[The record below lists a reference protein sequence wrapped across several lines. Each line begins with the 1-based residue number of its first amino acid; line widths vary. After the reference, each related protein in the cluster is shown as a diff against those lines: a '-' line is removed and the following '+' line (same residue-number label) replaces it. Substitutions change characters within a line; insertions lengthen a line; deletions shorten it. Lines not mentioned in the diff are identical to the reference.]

1 MYIGH
6 YAVAIAAKKKF
17 KQIPLWLLFVSVQF
31 LDLLAFILIMFGI
44 EKIHYTGN
52 QNPFY
57 RTAIEYLPYSHSL
70 FFSIIFALIT
80 FLVFRKFKNK
90 IWGIVLAIGLLSHWF
105 IDFLFQKSNLP
116 LFLNQYKV
124 GLGLWDFPLF
134 SYSIEIILVAI
145 AGYYL
150 YKNKNI
156 KINRPSFLFLILIMF
171 AFFTF
176 IIFVPEPLIMQTS
189 PKLKSLVILSAYLVF
204 TVIAYLIERK
214 MNNKGGLCEKSLR

>member
-1 MYIGH
+1 
-6 YAVAIAAKKKF
+6 
-17 KQIPLWLLFVSVQF
+17 
-31 LDLLAFILIMFGI
+31 LAFW
-44 EKIHYTGN
+44 
-52 QNPFY
+52 
-57 RTAIEYLPYSHSL
+57 
-70 FFSIIFALIT
+70 
-80 FLVFRKFKNK
+80 KFKNK
-90 IWGIVLAIGLLSHWF
+90 IWGMILAMGLLSHWF

-156 KINRPSFLFLILIMF
+156 KINRLLFLILIMF

-189 PKLKSLVILSAYLVF
+189 PRLKSFIILLAYLVF
-204 TVIAYLIERK
+204 TFIAFLAERK
-214 MNNKGGLCEKSLR
+214 VNNNVIIK

>member
-6 YAVAIAAKKKF
+6 YAVSIAFKEKY
-17 KQIPLWLLFVSVQF
+17 KQIPLWLLFVAVQF
-31 LDLLAFILIMFGI
+31 LDLLAFVLIIFGI
-44 EKIHYTGN
+44 ERIHYTGN

-70 FFSIIFALIT
+70 LFATIFALVT
-80 FLVFRKFKNK
+80 FLAFWKFKNK
-90 IWGIVLAIGLLSHWF
+90 IWGMILAMGLLSHWF

-156 KINRPSFLFLILIMF
+156 KINRLLFLILIMF

-189 PKLKSLVILSAYLVF
+189 PRLKSFIILLAYLVF
-204 TVIAYLIERK
+204 TFIAFLAERK
-214 MNNKGGLCEKSLR
+214 VNNNVIIK